1 MVGKKRGADLMAG
14 VNLRRVASEA
24 LHRELRLR
32 MSCLDC
38 GSIFASHWRAA
49 GLNRFVCLDCHKLRR
64 KNRRGGSRAAR
75 R

>member
-1 MVGKKRGADLMAG
+1 MAG
-14 VNLRRVASEA
+14 VNLREVSSEA

-49 GLNRFVCLDCHKLRR
+49 GLNRLRCKECHKL
-64 KNRRGGSRAAR
+64 KISRAGPVRQIEGKA
-75 R
+75 